1 MSVHLFLTP
10 DGTMQPRWKEA
21 FPEAIACADLPAAD
35 HLSRAA
41 VVWLR
46 DDAMACLDCLAR
58 IRTLAPVLP
67 IVVISLDPDQTAAL
81 RAFDAGARGYCHALS
96 SPDMLRS
103 VATTVTHGGLWIG
116 PELMTRV
123 IRAARQN
130 LAETD
135 TESHE
140 QVRTLLTERER
151 AVAKAVARGAS
162 NKEIARELD
171 ITERTV
177 KAHLSAVFTKL
188 NIRDRLQLALRF
200 NGGSNST

>member
-1 MSVHLFLTP
+1 MHLFLTP
-10 DGTMQPRWKEA
+10 DGTMHPRWKEA
-21 FPEAIACADLPAAD
+21 FPAAVASTDLPAAD
-35 HLSRAA
+35 HLSR
-41 VVWLR
+41 VSVLWLR
-46 DDAMACLDCLAR
+46 DDLLSCPDCLAQ
-58 IRTLAPVLP
+58 IRALAPAVP

-140 QVRTLLTERER
+140 QVRALLTERER
-151 AVAKAVARGAS
+151 AVAKAVASGAS
-162 NKEIARELD
+162 NKEIARALD

-200 NGGSNST
+200 NGGSNNT